1 MKAHVLPQWTPIVLT
16 AGVAVFLLGIVAS
29 VDAETPLCPAPVV
42 PVPCC
47 PAPYPSTIPS
57 PSMTDPS
64 MVPPQ
69 NQNTPADVDFNQ
81 GGSGAR
87 PGDTAAFAA
96 PNMHGDLLFSSR
108 SVQFG
113 FTRINANTD
122 FIGLGSTSIVNSSV
136 ADNNSPVPEDRVS
149 FRYNFFSNSQSV
161 TGIGPNSFPVT
172 PGTATSPPVLFQE
185 AQTKQYDTSMYT
197 FSVEKT
203 FFDGLM
209 SLEMRAPVITS
220 LSNNNTL
227 SVGNF
232 AGFTGGTPDINGNVN
247 FNTVTTPENT
257 LGHSDTYFGDITLIW
272 KSLLYSNKTTGLF
285 VSGGLSLGIPT
296 SPDTKV
302 TVVDYVGGTPQSF
315 AGNSFSNSQQTRN
328 IEIADDTWTLSPF
341 VAVLYTPT
349 PRFYTQGFM
358 ELEVPLNRSAV
369 TYSDRFTI
377 GTGSLIG
384 ATAQQLATINSAIA
398 AGQSMLPPFTVHT
411 NINEQTLLHLDWGMG
426 YWLMRQPENT
436 WLTGIA
442 AALELHYTGT
452 LTNADRVQLPG
463 NATILDLNPA
473 NPTAAAQGK
482 LTPALTPNVG
492 PVLGSTNS
500 RVNIVDLTLGT
511 TFVLNDR
518 ATIGT
523 AFTVPLT
530 NDANKTFDW
539 EFQLQFNYYFGKR

>member
-1 MKAHVLPQWTPIVLT
+1 MKARVLLTWTTTVLT
-16 AGVAVFLLGIVAS
+16 TGVAVCLLGLVAS
-29 VDAETPLCPAPVV
+29 VQAETPLCPTPAVLPPSCSPV
-42 PVPCC
+42 
-47 PAPYPSTIPS
+47 PYPSTMPAPS
-57 PSMTDPS
+57 PMDPTLPQ
-64 MVPPQ
+64 PPPVEH
-69 NQNTPADVDFNQ
+69 NPATNPDLA
-81 GGSGAR
+81 GGGMGAL
-87 PGDTAAFAA
+87 PGATTAFAA
-96 PNMHGDLLFSSR
+96 PNMHGDLLFTSR

-113 FTRINANTD
+113 FNRINGNTD
-122 FIGLGSTSIVNSSV
+122 FMGLGSTSIVNSAV

-161 TGIGPNSFPVT
+161 TGIGSSSYLVA
-172 PGTATSPPVLFQE
+172 PGTATSPPVFFQQS
-185 AQTKQYDTSMYT
+185 QTKQYDTSLYT
-197 FSVEKT
+197 FSAEKT
-203 FFDGLM
+203 FFDGMM

-232 AGFTGGTPDINGNVN
+232 AGFTGGNDGMGNAT

-272 KSLLYSNKTTGLF
+272 KSLLYSNKCAGLF
-285 VSGGLSLGIPT
+285 VSGGLSLGIP
-296 SPDTKV
+296 SAPDTNV
-302 TVVDYVGGTPQSF
+302 TVVDYTGAPGSPIAS
-315 AGNSFSNSQQTRN
+315 AQQTRS
-328 IEIADDTWTLSPF
+328 IAISDDTWTLSPF

-349 PRFYTQGFM
+349 DRFYTQGFM
-358 ELEVPLNRSAV
+358 ELEVPLNSSSI
-369 TYSDRFTI
+369 TYSDRYTI
-377 GTGSLIG
+377 GTGNLTG
-384 ATAQQLATINSAIA
+384 APPATFAAIA
-398 AGQSMLPPFTVHT
+398 SGQAIVPPFTVHT
-411 NINEQTLLHLDWGMG
+411 KVDEQTLLHLDWGVG
-426 YWLMRQPENT
+426 YWVMRQPQNA
-436 WLTGIA
+436 WLTGVA

-463 NATILDLNPA
+463 NATLLDLNPA

-482 LTPALTPNVG
+482 LSPAVVPNVG
-492 PVLGSTNS
+492 PVVGGANT

-530 NDANKTFDW
+530 NDSNKTFDW